1 MTASS
6 VPDGIS
12 FADLQSFAKDAPDDS
27 AIVPT
32 GGPFDGLSEEE
43 LKDLVDAWL
52 ENMHETNGHP
62 MFAKAIVWRIINNM
76 VGLVNIPHVIR
87 TRDTSRINMPLI
99 YVCILNVSIW
109 LVYALIVVDPFMTA
123 SNGLGW
129 VFNVIQGLFYHW
141 AEGNITA

>member
-1 MTASS
+1 VINVVPLIISTICAIIYLFVKPDRDMIMKFFVTIFICQIFNFDLLSTATS
-6 VPDGIS
+6 GLLGT
-12 FADLQSFAKDAPDDS
+12 FAS
-27 AIVPT
+27 
-32 GGPFDGLSEEE
+32 
-43 LKDLVDAWL
+43 
-52 ENMHETNGHP
+52 
-62 MFAKAIVWRIINNM
+62 IINNM
-76 VGLVNIPHVIR
+76 IGLVNIPHVIR

-129 VFNVIQGLFYHW
+129 IFNVIQGLFYHW